1 MVQAIHTI
9 PGRVRYAV
17 EGLYRSPDLACYLE
31 EQLSQL
37 TAVRTVSA
45 SARTG
50 NVLVTYETQSEVQAK
65 AQAEITADIAACIKD
80 SCDRFQS
87 ESIAPPSPIRPD
99 NKATTPSWHTLDADA
114 ALNQFQT
121 SCPDGLTASTVQA
134 HQTRYGLNQLV
145 ESQPRSELSILV
157 EQFQSP
163 PVALLAVAAGL
174 SMATGGLT
182 DAVVIAG
189 VVGINAAIGYLTE
202 SQSERIIRSLQATGE
217 QTAWVVRDG
226 QRQTV
231 AAEAVVPG
239 DLMVLQPGQPV
250 VADARLLEADNLS
263 VNESALTG
271 ESAPVNKQTQSLV
284 GNNIPLAERTNMVY
298 KGTVVT
304 SGRGQAVV
312 VATGCFTEIGTI
324 QELVGTAESED
335 TPLERQLDEAGGQLA
350 LLSSGVCALVFGIG
364 WLRGY
369 PLLPMLK
376 TSISLAVAAVPEGL
390 PTIATTTL
398 ALGMED
404 MRKRHILIRKL
415 QAVEAL
421 GSLQTVCLDKT
432 GTLTENQMAVREVQ
446 IGEMTLRLQESEFV
460 TPTGDRVELYRCE
473 ELRQLIEVVSL
484 CSESEL
490 DVDPEGGHR
499 LKGTPTENALIQL
512 ALSAGVDVVSLRQQH
527 PCLNLSLRSKD
538 RNLMSTVHALPTQGK
553 RLVAVKGSP
562 AEVLAHC
569 QSWLCNGE
577 VLPLDDA
584 QRHRV
589 SLDNERMAGQ
599 ALRVLGVAYKA
610 MDTDAAEVAES
621 RLIWLGLAGMA
632 DPIRQG
638 VTDLIKQFHQA
649 GIKPV
654 MITGDQSPTAYA
666 IAKELQL
673 SRHRQTKIL
682 DSADLSRLEP
692 SQRQA
697 LFDKVDVF
705 ARVSPASKLEIVQA
719 LQSTGTVVAMTGDGI
734 NDMPALKAANVGI
747 AMGSSDSPNNGAGG
761 PRRPTNT
768 TSNVV
773 HDVADVVIDN
783 NNLQTLIT
791 AVSRGRTTYSNIRK
805 SVHFLLST
813 NLGEIIVTLLV
824 TAIGLGQPLNTMELL
839 WLNLVTDVFPGLG
852 LALEP
857 PEPNV
862 LEQPP
867 RDPSAPILKSADF
880 GQIVLE
886 SVVISLLAMGAYS
899 YALLR
904 HGQTRQASTVL
915 FMSLTISQILH
926 TWSCRS
932 ETHSLFTRQPLPR
945 NPYVEAAVIGS
956 LGLQLLP
963 ILVPP
968 LRNLLQL
975 ALLDPVD
982 WAVVFG
988 SALLSLLVNESTK
1001 TVLFSSSPEV

>member
-1 MVQAIHTI
+1 MVQAIHAI

-17 EGLYRSPDLACYLE
+17 EGLYRSPELARYLE

-50 NVLVTYETQSEVQAK
+50 NVLVTYETQSEVQAE
-65 AQAEITADIAACIKD
+65 AQAEITADIVACIKD

-99 NKATTPSWHTLDADA
+99 NKAATPSWHTLDADA
-114 ALNQFQT
+114 ALTQFQT
-121 SCPDGLTASTVQA
+121 SCPDGLTAATVQA

-312 VATGCFTEIGTI
+312 VATGRFTEIGTI

-432 GTLTENQMAVREVQ
+432 GTLTENQMAVREVR
-446 IGEMTLRLQESEFV
+446 IGKMTLRLQDSEFV
-460 TPTGDRVELYRCE
+460 TPTGDHVEPHRCE
-473 ELRQLIEVVSL
+473 ELRRLIEVVSL

-490 DVDPEGGHR
+490 DVDSEGGYR

-512 ALSAGVDVVSLRQQH
+512 ALSAGVDVVSLRRQH

-538 RNLMSTVHALPTQGK
+538 RNLMSTVHTLPDQH
-553 RLVAVKGSP
+553 RQLVAVKGSP
-562 AEVLAHC
+562 AEVLARC

-577 VLPLDDA
+577 VLLLDDA

-599 ALRVLGVAYKA
+599 ALRVLGVAYKT
-610 MDTDAAEVAES
+610 MDTGTAAVAES

-638 VTDLIKQFHQA
+638 VTDLIEQFHQA

-734 NDMPALKAANVGI
+734 NDMPALKAANIGI
-747 AMGSSDSPNNGAGG
+747 AMGSSGVSDSSTGG
-761 PRRPTNT
+761 TAST
-768 TSNVV
+768 ASNVV

-867 RDPSAPILKSADF
+867 RDPNAPILKSADF

-1001 TVLFSSSPEV
+1001 IVLFSSSPEV